1 MTDTQQTGQRPVDG
15 RTLHYG
21 EFYGVKPLPPDD
33 GRPLA
38 FVLGTCQ
45 SEALRLLLDSA
56 PAATLRTVRVPPV
69 YELEEDELPHLRRLL
84 ALADVLFLQP
94 VRDDYRGMPLGT
106 SQLQPWLQPGARLVL
121 LPLLVYEGMH
131 PFQVTVRH
139 PSAGDPPVVPY
150 HDLRTIVEAHTGTR
164 PEPTEDLD
172 AYREMSA
179 RSVAELRRRE
189 QAGGLVV
196 MSDCYDRPT
205 LDSWSTINHPGNA
218 LLVELA
224 RRAQG
229 ELGIPVGVR
238 APDRVLLDA
247 VHTPVEP
254 VVARALGIAG
264 EPRRDWLLDGQV
276 VPDERVREEQLRWY
290 TRFPGFVQEG
300 LSRYADRLTLL
311 GLT

>member
-1 MTDTQQTGQRPVDG
+1 MTDTQQTGHRPVDG

-45 SEALRLLLDSA
+45 SEALRVLLDSA

-69 YELEEDELPHLRRLL
+69 YELEDDELPHLRQLL

-106 SQLQPWLQPGARLVL
+106 SQLQPWLKSGARLVL

-150 HDLRTIVEAHTGTR
+150 HDLRTLAQAATGQPRRALKGVREAA
-164 PEPTEDLD
+164 EE
-172 AYREMSA
+172 
-179 RSVAELRRRE
+179 SVAELRARE
-189 QAGGLVV
+189 AAHGTVV
-196 MSDCYDRPT
+196 MSDLLAAPYT
-205 LDSWSTINHPGNA
+205 GIMHTINHPGNE
-218 LLVELA
+218 LLIELA
-224 RRAQG
+224 ARVRR
-229 ELGIPVGVR
+229 ELGLS
-238 APDRVLLDA
+238 PDVAEPDGVLLSSVISPVEPEVADSLGIAPRGPGWLINGVEVSDA
-247 VHTPVEP
+247 DVVESQLEWYAANEP
-254 VVARALGIAG
+254 VVAAG
-264 EPRRDWLLDGQV
+264 LKRHGERMRR
-276 VPDERVREEQLRWY
+276 
-290 TRFPGFVQEG
+290 
-300 LSRYADRLTLL
+300 L
-311 GLT
+311 GLL

>member
-1 MTDTQQTGQRPVDG
+1 MSETTHPPVDG

-21 EFYGVKPLPPDD
+21 EFYGIKPLPPED

-56 PAATLRTVRVPPV
+56 PTPSLRTVRVPPI
-69 YELEEDELPHLRRLL
+69 YELDEDELPHLRRLL
-84 ALADVLFLQP
+84 ARTDVLFVQP
-94 VRDDYRGMPLGT
+94 VSDNYRGMPLGT
-106 SQLQPWLQPGARLVL
+106 SQLTPWLAPGAQLVL

-164 PEPTEDLD
+164 PEPTRDLD
-172 AYREMSA
+172 AYRQMSA
-179 RSVAELRRRE
+179 NSIAELRRRE
-189 QAGGLVV
+189 QAGDLVV
-196 MSDCYDRPT
+196 MSDCVEQPG
-205 LDSWSTINHPGNA
+205 LDSWWTINHPGNV

-229 ELGIPVGVR
+229 ALGVPVGVR
-238 APDRVLLDA
+238 EPDRVLLNS

-254 VVARALGIAG
+254 VVARALAMSGK
-264 EPRRDWLLDGQV
+264 PRRDWLLQGEV
-276 VPDERVREEQLRWY
+276 VPDERVRSEQLRWY
-290 TRFPGFVQEG
+290 ARYPGFVQEG
-300 LSRYADRLTLL
+300 IRRYADRLALL